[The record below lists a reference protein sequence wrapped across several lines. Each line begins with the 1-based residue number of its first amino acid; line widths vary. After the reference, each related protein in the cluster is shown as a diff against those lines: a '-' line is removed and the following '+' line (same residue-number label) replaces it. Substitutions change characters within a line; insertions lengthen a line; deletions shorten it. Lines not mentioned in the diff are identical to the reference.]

1 MTATK
6 RDSTT
11 DDSDDAGATTAV
23 CPTGEDCD
31 DTDGDVDANVSCVPD
46 PVSPLAADKDTPSK
60 DAGLVV
66 RPFVD
71 VSGSGGKPHSS
82 GGVKRKMTAVTVS
95 LLDFVK
101 LLHRV
106 AVDVAVRNCDTSADI
121 LEPYIAELTSELNGV
136 TKHKLAKLSS
146 VDDSS
151 SATSSAYK
159 KKRKM
164 TNTAAQTKF
173 DCRPARASSTVS
185 CDEAKTNRAFEEM
198 DPKMKRVIY
207 LRMMM
212 LLFVAMERIHATL
225 QFGRE
230 SLKYFLATHQLY
242 VSVSDFVDTNRLKT
256 SCAKLK
262 TTSRLSNGAILVEY
276 AKSKSMFAS
285 NLSRCDSADVD
296 AIRYIVESG
305 MSVSQS
311 IYRYLLFDFTD
322 VPYVAEKNDS
332 QRPDHVRIPIMTVK
346 RTAMMITDS
355 VVLMYDGRQFA
366 LPSPAVERDIAAT
379 IFDASRLKS
388 KEYVVLDV
396 LLTSK
401 LRLID
406 VISTN
411 VERLNEPLEYAA
423 RLKRLS
429 ETFPDIKT
437 VSLND
442 SKLDG
447 SFIQKSVFAHTD
459 PVYFYHKPNHTLAAV
474 GLQNNTVL
482 LAYEDDSGDLVFKL
496 STVNSGQVSL
506 ALGAVKLQQPAAD
519 ATASYA
525 PLGTD
530 DGVADRPPTIQSVDE
545 NGTWRKVN
553 IVGLAHGPDVRL
565 FTRAVRVEWKDGN
578 KLGSLSRSRVTN
590 VSEYKP
596 LTSQKESGNG
606 AALSVNSLTTFMNDP
621 NNLDSL
627 IKAISKSTQFDAI
640 VKYLQ
645 NDTAN
650 MLDVELGF

>member
-1 MTATK
+1 MDATK

-11 DDSDDAGATTAV
+11 DDSDDAGAATVAAV
-23 CPTGEDCD
+23 CPPGA
-31 DTDGDVDANVSCVPD
+31 DGDDKDGELDVNVTYIPD
-46 PVSPLAADKDTPSK
+46 PVSPLALKTANGFTTSPVSFEGVSLTATPS
-60 DAGLVV
+60 
-66 RPFVD
+66 
-71 VSGSGGKPHSS
+71 GKTQSS
-82 GGVKRKMTAVTVS
+82 GCVKRKTTVNVS
-95 LLDFVK
+95 LLGFVK

-106 AVDVAVRNCDTSADI
+106 AVDVAIHDCDTSADI
-121 LEPYIAELTSELNGV
+121 IEPYIAELTSDLNSV
-136 TKHKLAKLSS
+136 TTHKLKKLSY
-146 VDDSS
+146 VADC
-151 SATSSAYK
+151 ASAYGK
-159 KKRKM
+159 KMKMKKRK
-164 TNTAAQTKF
+164 TDAAARTEF
-173 DCRPARASSTVS
+173 DYRPATASSTVS
-185 CDEAKTNRAFEEM
+185 CDEARANRVFDEM
-198 DPKMKRVIY
+198 DPKVKRVIY
-207 LRMMM
+207 LRMML
-212 LLFVAMERIHATL
+212 LLFVALERINASLH
-225 QFGRE
+225 FGRE
-230 SLKYFLATHQLY
+230 SLKYFLATHQHN

-256 SCAKLK
+256 TCAKLK

-296 AIRYIVESG
+296 AIRFIVETG

-311 IYRYLLFDFTD
+311 IYRYLLYDFTD
-322 VPYVAEKNDS
+322 VPYVVEKS
-332 QRPDHVRIPIMTVK
+332 ESLRPDHVRIPIMNVK

-355 VVLMYDGRQFA
+355 VVLMFDGRQFA
-366 LPSPAVERDIAAT
+366 LPSPAVERDITAT
-379 IFDASRLKS
+379 IFDASRLSS

-406 VISTN
+406 MISTN
-411 VERLNEPLEYAA
+411 VQRLNAPVEYAERLKL
-423 RLKRLS
+423 LS

-442 SKLDG
+442 SKFDG
-447 SFIQKSVFAHTD
+447 SYIQKSVYAYTE
-459 PVYFYHKPNHTLAAV
+459 PVYYYQKPNHTLAAV

-482 LAYEDDSGDLVFKL
+482 LAYEDDRGDLVFKL

-506 ALGAVKLQQPAAD
+506 ALGAVKLQQPAVD

-525 PLGTD
+525 PIS
-530 DGVADRPPTIQSVDE
+530 DGVADRPTILSVAE

-553 IVGLAHGPDVRL
+553 IVGLAYGADLRL
-565 FTRAVRVEWKDGN
+565 FTKAVRVEWKDGN
-578 KLGSLSRSRVTN
+578 KLGSLSRNPVTN

-596 LTSQKESGNG
+596 LASQKESGNG
-606 AALSVNSLTTFMNDP
+606 ATLSMNSLTTFMNDP

-650 MLDVELGF
+650 MLAVDLGFT